1 MISLIPATTGGKR
14 DAAMSQQVS
23 QTVQE
28 RIDEL
33 VQRTQEKEEE
43 RKKKKK
49 ALLVGKTTSTSQEHP
64 SGSDKGQETTTTT
77 SAAGCTVLIKCID
90 KGDKSAGTKKTDDES
105 RQEKEI
111 DVEEQE
117 EIDVEEHGKTTVQPE
132 GESTDNDEPKDEP
145 SVVEFED
152 PVYKLSQ
159 MYEMESEYENM
170 TMEQEATEV
179 RALTPAEQAKYREL
193 TRLHQ

>member
-1 MISLIPATTGGKR
+1 
-14 DAAMSQQVS
+14 MSQQVS

-49 ALLVGKTTSTSQEHP
+49 AFLAGETASTSQGCT
-64 SGSDKGQETTTTT
+64 SKSDKGQETTTTV
-77 SAAGCTVLIKCID
+77 SAARHTVTIECID
-90 KGDKSAGTKKTDDES
+90 KRDKSTETKKTDDKLG
-105 RQEKEI
+105 REKEV

-117 EIDVEEHGKTTVQPE
+117 EVDVEECQKTTDEPE
-132 GESTDNDEPKDEP
+132 DESTDDGEPEDEP

-152 PVYKLSQ
+152 PVYELSQ
-159 MYEMESEYENM
+159 TCEMEPEYNSM
-170 TMEQEATEV
+170 TVEQEATEV
-179 RALTPAEQAKYREL
+179 RALSPTEQAKYREL